1 MEFTREVNSS
11 NTQKYK
17 RAWQQKKAESMGI
30 AKYNMPHGQ
39 LFDVEDIK
47 LIRHADSDI
56 EDEEEMDDISEYT
69 SP

>member
-1 MEFTREVNSS
+1 
-11 NTQKYK
+11 
-17 RAWQQKKAESMGI
+17 MGI